1 MAPEATLAETLR
13 CRRVLI
19 AEDDRALLELLTEY
33 LELQGL
39 DVTAVASGDAAMREL
54 LRGPSPDL
62 VILDIR
68 MPGLPGD
75 EVLRRMR
82 AEPRLARIPVAA
94 ITGMQRADLELLANP
109 DEFVAKPFDIE
120 SLAAALRRMCSRADR
135 DDALRPQDGS

>member
-1 MAPEATLAETLR
+1 MAREPTLAETLR

-39 DVTAVASGDAAMREL
+39 DVTAVASGDAAMHEL
-54 LRGPSPDL
+54 QGGPAPDL

-82 AEPRLARIPVAA
+82 AEPRLSRIPVAA
-94 ITGMQRADLELLANP
+94 ITGMQRSELELLANP

-120 SLAAALRRMCSRADR
+120 SLAAALRRMCSQHGHEDAYRPR
-135 DDALRPQDGS
+135 DDS